1 MERKSH
7 MYAFELCAAIS
18 DDFRNS
24 PEMVAHDL
32 DTYIFTFTKI
42 GMLSPH
48 FSEMR
53 PAFLKLFLLWESFDI
68 GLIRVGASPEFT
80 TVTSTMSRL
89 NFCTY
94 ITHCVRVIKALE
106 NFPILIL
113 LHILILVWSKSGILI
128 PISIMILI
136 PNLILIPILSHSFT
150 ISYDFKSP
158 LVECA
163 NKLAQILL
171 GLSNLTGGD
180 GKMMMQ
186 HSSRAVGTNRD
197 VEV

>member
-1 MERKSH
+1 MHKHGKKSH

-24 PEMVAHDL
+24 PEMAAHDL

-53 PAFLKLFLLWESFDI
+53 PAFLKLFFQWEFFDI
-68 GLIRVGASPEFT
+68 GLIRVRASPEFT

-94 ITHCVRVIKALE
+94 ITHCAYPLCDIY
-106 NFPILIL
+106 LIN
-113 LHILILVWSKSGILI
+113 S
-128 PISIMILI
+128 
-136 PNLILIPILSHSFT
+136 
-150 ISYDFKSP
+150 
-158 LVECA
+158 
-163 NKLAQILL
+163 
-171 GLSNLTGGD
+171 
-180 GKMMMQ
+180 
-186 HSSRAVGTNRD
+186 
-197 VEV
+197 